1 MREARAPGARATP
14 PAGGRGGRTDAQV
27 VGGRRQRRKPGPKS
41 LADAPRA
48 ASVTQ
53 TDVYTVLDQ
62 QANDEVRKVI
72 AANLGRGAKTNVHAA
87 AKAGQGV

>member
-1 MREARAPGARATP
+1 VALDAEQLAQNPLRVGLSMEATVDV
-14 PAGGRGGRTDAQV
+14 TDQS
-27 VGGRRQRRKPGPKS
+27 GKS